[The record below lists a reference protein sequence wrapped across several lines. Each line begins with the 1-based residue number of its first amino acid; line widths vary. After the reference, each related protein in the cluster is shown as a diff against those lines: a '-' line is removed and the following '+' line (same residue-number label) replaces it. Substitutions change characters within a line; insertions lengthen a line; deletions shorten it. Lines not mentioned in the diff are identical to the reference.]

1 MSVIVESVQFH
12 GGSPAWL
19 GSYRYAGYWIRGRGF
34 GRKAGTVTID
44 GKPQRVVSW
53 EPGRILITKPDRD
66 PFWNPARAPEVMV
79 EVTTAKRCRVAAND
93 ARYAMA
99 AQR

>member
-1 MSVIVESVQFH
+1 MSVAINTIDYY

-44 GKPQRVVSW
+44 GKTQRVISW
-53 EPGRILITKPDRD
+53 EPDRILIAKPDRD

-79 EVTTAKRCRVAAND
+79 EVTTAKRCQLSAND
-93 ARYAMA
+93 VYYARA
-99 AQR
+99 A